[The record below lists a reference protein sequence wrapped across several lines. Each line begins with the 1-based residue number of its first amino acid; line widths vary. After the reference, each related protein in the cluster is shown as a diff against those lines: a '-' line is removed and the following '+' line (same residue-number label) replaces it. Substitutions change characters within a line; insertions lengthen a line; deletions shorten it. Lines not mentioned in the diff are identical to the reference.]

1 MQDSQ
6 QKWDH
11 TVHMSKLGAAA
22 LGHLPTSTWVWAKPP
37 VLQRIRWISQKTLQ
51 RNLREKKHISPAAA
65 FLISW
70 NNLLPVSWASTSDL
84 SGWHLKSEC
93 LGSIR
98 NHMWEGL
105 AAEKTEAFGLNEIL
119 QPFHPSPM
127 CSLFTFRSPEQLA
140 DGDFSQI
147 AHPLKEKKMP
157 LPLKWFWRFHY
168 VFPKTISHHL
178 TPMLSC
184 SIWGQF
190 LLWTTSATE
199 VLGWMRHMALHNS
212 TQTTVVNKSPSDHFR
227 PLSSA
232 KSINNQLH

>member
-1 MQDSQ
+1 MA
-6 QKWDH
+6 
-11 TVHMSKLGAAA
+11 KLGAAA
-22 LGHLPTSTWVWAKPP
+22 LGHLPKSTWVWARATSAAGWIRFGWAKKP
-37 VLQRIRWISQKTLQ
+37 SNE
-51 RNLREKKHISPAAA
+51 NLREKKNTKKTCCCVFDH
-65 FLISW
+65 FCW

-84 SGWHLKSEC
+84 NGWHLKSEC

-98 NHMWEGL
+98 NHMWEGR
-105 AAEKTEAFGLNEIL
+105 AAEKTEAFVLNEIL

-147 AHPLKEKKMP
+147 AHPLKEKKMT

-168 VFPKTISHHL
+168 VFPKTISHHP

-199 VLGWMRHMALHNS
+199 VLGWMNEKQLWWTNRLQIISDPWAQQNPS
-212 TQTTVVNKSPSDHFR
+212 T
-227 PLSSA
+227 
-232 KSINNQLH
+232 INFTKHLNISTND